1 MRQATA
7 KALRAV
13 AYHTQGYDGAKK
25 RRYYQY
31 LKKRYT
37 LSPRKERY
45 KFFTQF
51 KRV

>member
-1 MRQATA
+1 MRNASA
-7 KALRAV
+7 KSLRRI
-13 AYHTQGYDGAKK
+13 AYETKGIEGRE

-31 LKKRYT
+31 LKKRYN

>member
-1 MRQATA
+1 MRNATA
-7 KALRAV
+7 KSLHKI
-13 AYHTQGYDGAKK
+13 AYETVGMEGRK

-31 LKKRYT
+31 LKKRYN

-51 KRV
+51 TRV